1 MKPLLGDEN
10 VDALRQSCFF
20 ANSFP
25 MAATTRYSVPSCSV
39 MGFWFAAPA
48 ASAIACRTLS
58 SAGTAR

>member
-25 MAATTRYSVPSCSV
+25 MAGQPAIPYRR
-39 MGFWFAAPA
+39 AP
-48 ASAIACRTLS
+48 
-58 SAGTAR
+58 